1 MSTLDDLNERFVRLQ
16 FGSGQRTRLYEK
28 LIDLLHNNIKL
39 TEALDIC
46 WQHASY
52 DGKKPKRV
60 AAIALDTWRRRV
72 RDGSKLGDA
81 MQGWIPDSDRMVI
94 KAGEEAG
101 KVEEALRN
109 ALKIQ
114 EGMSKIRSAIWG
126 GVAYPL
132 VLLAAVV
139 GFLVIFGVM
148 VVPAFHEVYPRE
160 KWTGPGASMAYL
172 SDFVDIWL
180 MPILIAFF
188 AGIVVSIW
196 SMPRWTGRLRVYA
209 DKVPPFSLY
218 RMSVGVGF
226 MLTVSAMTKA
236 NVTFTDTL
244 RALLRDANPW
254 YRERLSRA
262 LQLMNNGRNLGEAL
276 HQSGHSFPDEE
287 AVLDL
292 RAFAGLAG
300 FETRMQKMGE
310 KWIDLSVVRVQGQM
324 KVFSYFA
331 LVLMAFVIGWLGSG
345 LQSVLSQ
352 IQSGVQ

>member
-1 MSTLDDLNERFVRLQ
+1 MSIMDDLNERFVRLQ
-16 FGSGQRTRLYEK
+16 FGSGQRTRIYEK

-46 WQHASY
+46 WVHASY
-52 DGKKPKRV
+52 DGNKPKRV
-60 AAIALDTWRRRV
+60 AAIALDTWRTRV
-72 RDGSKLGDA
+72 RDGVKLGDA
-81 MQGWIPDSDRMVI
+81 MEGWIPDSDRMVI

-109 ALKIQ
+109 ALRIQ
-114 EGMSKIRSAIWG
+114 EGMSKIRGAIWG
-126 GVAYPL
+126 GVAYPM
-132 VLLAAVV
+132 LLMAAVV

-148 VVPAFHEVYPRE
+148 VVPAFNEVYPRE
-160 KWTGPGASMAYL
+160 KWTGAGGSLAFL

-180 MPILIAFF
+180 MPIVIAFF
-188 AGIVVSIW
+188 ACVAVSMW
-196 SMPRWTGRLRVYA
+196 SMPRWTGRIRVYA

-254 YRERLSRA
+254 YRERLGRA
-262 LQLMNNGRNLGEAL
+262 LQLMTNGRNLGEAL
-276 HQSGHSFPDEE
+276 YLAGHAFPDEE

-300 FETRMQKMGE
+300 FEVRMQKMGV
-310 KWIDLSVVRVQGQM
+310 KWIELSVQRVQGQM
-324 KVFSYFA
+324 KIFAYVA
-331 LVLMAFVIGWLGSG
+331 LVLMTFVIGWLGAG
-345 LQSVLSQ
+345 LQSVLAQ

>member
-16 FGSGQRTRLYEK
+16 FGSSQRTRLYEK

-52 DGKKPKRV
+52 DGRKPKRV
-60 AAIALDTWRRRV
+60 AAIALDTWRTRV
-72 RDGSKLGDA
+72 RDGVKLGDA

-114 EGMSKIRSAIWG
+114 EGMSKIRGAIWG

-139 GFLVIFGVM
+139 GFLVVFGVM
-148 VVPAFHEVYPRE
+148 VVPSFNDVLPRE
-160 KWTGPGASMAYL
+160 KWTGSGASMAFL

-188 AGIVVSIW
+188 AAIVVSIW

-209 DKVPPFSLY
+209 DKVPPYSLY

-254 YRERLSRA
+254 YRERLARA

-300 FETRMQKMGE
+300 FEVRMQKMGE

>member
-1 MSTLDDLNERFVRLQ
+1 MSTLDALNERFVRLQ
-16 FGSGQRTRLYEK
+16 FGAGQRTRLYEK

-39 TEALDIC
+39 TDALDIC

-52 DGKKPKRV
+52 DGKKPTRV
-60 AAIALDTWRRRV
+60 AAIAIDTWRTRV
-72 RDGSKLGDA
+72 RDGEKLGDA

-114 EGMSKIRSAIWG
+114 EGMSKIRGAIWG

-148 VVPAFHEVYPRE
+148 VVPAFDSVYPRS
-160 KWTGPGASMAYL
+160 KWIGAGASMAFL
-172 SDFVDIWL
+172 SDFVNIWL
-180 MPILIAFF
+180 MPLLLACFACILIC
-188 AGIVVSIW
+188 IW
-196 SMPRWTGRLRVYA
+196 SMPRWTGRLRVSA
-209 DKVPPFSLY
+209 DKAPPFSLY

-276 HQSGHSFPDEE
+276 YQSGHSFPDAE

-300 FETRMQKMGE
+300 FEVRMQKMGE
-310 KWIDLSVVRVQGQM
+310 KWIDMSVVRVQNQM
-324 KVFSYFA
+324 KVFSYTA
-331 LVLMAFVIGWLGSG
+331 LVLMAFVIGWLGAG

-352 IQSGVQ
+352 IQSGAQ

>member
-1 MSTLDDLNERFVRLQ
+1 MTLDDLNDRFVRIQ
-16 FGSGQRTRLYEK
+16 FNSSQRVRLYEK
-28 LIDLLHNNIKL
+28 MIDLLHNNIKL
-39 TEALDIC
+39 TEALDLC

-52 DGKKPKRV
+52 DGRKPKRV
-60 AAIALDTWRRRV
+60 AAIALDTWRWRV
-72 RDGSKLGDA
+72 RDGAKLGDA

-109 ALKIQ
+109 ALRIQ
-114 EGMSKIRSAIWG
+114 EGMSKIKGAIWG

-132 VLLAAVV
+132 VLMMAVV

-148 VVPAFHEVYPRE
+148 VVPSFNDVYPRE
-160 KWTGPGASMAYL
+160 KWQGAGASMAGL

-180 MPILIAFF
+180 MPIIIAFF
-188 AGIVVSIW
+188 AGVIVSIW
-196 SMPRWTGRLRVYA
+196 SMPRWTGRVRVWA
-209 DKVPPFSLY
+209 DRIPPYSLY
-218 RMSVGVGF
+218 RMAVGVGF

-254 YRERLSRA
+254 YRERLTRT

-276 HQSGHSFPDEE
+276 YQAGHDFPDGE
-287 AVLDL
+287 AVMDL

-300 FETRMQKMGE
+300 FEVRMQKMGE
-310 KWIDLSVVRVQGQM
+310 KWIDLSVKRVQGQM
-324 KVFSYFA
+324 KIFQYIA
-331 LVLMAFVIGWLGSG
+331 LVAMAFTIGWLGAG

>member
-16 FGSGQRTRLYEK
+16 FGSSQRTRLYEK

-52 DGKKPKRV
+52 DGRKPKRV
-60 AAIALDTWRRRV
+60 AAIALDTWRTRV
-72 RDGSKLGDA
+72 RDGVKLGDA

-114 EGMSKIRSAIWG
+114 EGMSKIRAAIWG

-148 VVPAFHEVYPRE
+148 VVPSFDAVFPRA
-160 KWTGPGASMAYL
+160 KWTGAGASMAFL

-188 AGIVVSIW
+188 AAIVVSIW

-209 DKVPPFSLY
+209 DKVPPYSLY

-226 MLTVSAMTKA
+226 MLTVSAITKA

-254 YRERLSRA
+254 YRERLARA

-300 FETRMQKMGE
+300 FEVRMQKMGE